1 LGQIWTVSRAGG
13 SEVRDS
19 LASQYVHRLRP
30 AQARHLT
37 GLTSADLPKDL
48 LELPPGT
55 CYLMSN
61 SGDLRRVSIPRCSG
75 DDLATVAGLLADDL
89 PTMPRVVSAPV
100 SSNGQNGTSP
110 FIEMPDQ
117 PDDNRTV
124 NGHSMSD
131 KPNDTAAEK
140 ANSMTPQAAHI
151 LALARA
157 ATPISKIVEDVW
169 GSKGGPKYKER
180 AAEVMRVISENL
192 RERAVG
198 E

>member
-1 LGQIWTVSRAGG
+1 MALGQVWTVSRAGG

-19 LASQYVHRLRP
+19 LASQYIHRLRP

-37 GLTSADLPKDL
+37 GLTAADLPKDL

-61 SGDLRRVSIPRCSG
+61 RGEMCRVSIPRCSG

-100 SSNGQNGTSP
+100 SSNGQNGHNGVSNETSMKP
-110 FIEMPDQ
+110 ERNQ
-117 PDDNRTV
+117 HETTSV
-124 NGHSMSD
+124 NGSEPLTSD
-131 KPNDTAAEK
+131 EALIAQLFYAEGLEIGEIVERITGKKLKGAAYQS
-140 ANSMTPQAAHI
+140 AARPVQAAI
-151 LALARA
+151 RKAGGYRA
-157 ATPISKIVEDVW
+157 
-169 GSKGGPKYKER
+169 
-180 AAEVMRVISENL
+180 
-192 RERAVG
+192 RAVG